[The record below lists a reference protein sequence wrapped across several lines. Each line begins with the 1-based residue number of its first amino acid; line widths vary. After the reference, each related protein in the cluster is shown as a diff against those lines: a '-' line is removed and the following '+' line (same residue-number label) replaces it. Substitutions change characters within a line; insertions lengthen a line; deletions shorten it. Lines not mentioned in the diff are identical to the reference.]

1 MKYKITLISS
11 DGNTLEFHT
20 EATSEEEAIMNA
32 RIHIEKLQW
41 EHFGYQVKYIDT
53 IYSIEE
59 L

>member
-20 EATSEEEAIMNA
+20 ESTSEEEATTNA

-53 IYSIEE
+53 IDSIEE

>member
-20 EATSEEEAIMNA
+20 EATSEEDAIMNA
-32 RIHIEKLQW
+32 YSHIEKLQW

>member
-11 DGNTLEFHT
+11 DGNTLEE
-20 EATSEEEAIMNA
+20 EATTNA

-53 IYSIEE
+53 IDSIEE